1 MLDAALKTQLQ
12 GYLDHVKL
20 PFEIIA
26 SQDNSASSAEMR
38 ELLDEIA
45 SMNDKITLRTDGVDT
60 RTPSF
65 LLRRPSTAAR
75 ARGT

>member
-20 PFEIIA
+20 PFEIVA
-26 SQDNSASSAEMR
+26 SLDKSAASDEMR
-38 ELLDEIA
+38 ELLEEIA
-45 SMNDKITLRTDGVDT
+45 GMNDKISFRADGVDT

-65 LLRRPSTAAR
+65 QVIFFPSP
-75 ARGT
+75 